1 MAGIADFLDSLI
13 GGFDLICYSLAI
25 GSLFWGLFVLRPWHS
40 PRQFPTDL
48 RHTHRPWQYQDGY
61 STLLLQ
67 KTIALIY
74 KGAFW
79 LSAAQLFK
87 IILKVWLMTAVLER
101 SPFPEFAETTQF
113 IGGIVRMTLTLFLAT
128 YCYRYLSKN
137 PFSKQHWIIATIVAL
152 PMIISGAWLVH
163 GAGRFENQYLL
174 MTLTV
179 IHQLAAAAWIGGVF
193 QLVNLWL
200 LRNRNQITAGLWP
213 LLLKRFSMFG
223 IASVTMILISGLPI
237 AWQYIDSWNGL
248 IGTGYGNL
256 LLVKI
261 TLLAIALG
269 FAWLNKSAVLE
280 FGFSG
285 NNHALNNRVPY
296 YIEAETFI
304 LITLLFTAA
313 SLASQPPAIDIPSLT
328 ASWQEVLGTFRPQ
341 IPMTNSPTHT
351 ALIAGEAGRVA
362 IVGQVPSLAAT
373 EWSNYNHNIA
383 GIFLTVMSFFAM
395 LSYVRKPGFEH
406 FKYWPLGFVG
416 LGIFL
421 FFRSDAESWPL
432 GPIGFWDSTFNN
444 GEVLQHRIATL
455 LVFVLG
461 IMELSARITKNPN
474 SKLPFVFPL
483 LAAFGGLMLLT
494 HSHVGF
500 QAKSAFLIQVGHTTM
515 GIFSLILACGRWLE
529 LKLDNPSKDITR
541 DGVYAASLSGTG
553 AAITRDGVYAAS
565 LSGTGAAIVKDG
577 GNIDDYREQAW
588 QPSLAVSKIAG
599 FISVAALFQIGII
612 LMFYREPLY

>member
-25 GSLFWGLFVLRPWHS
+25 GSLFWGLFVLRPWH
-40 PRQFPTDL
+40 
-48 RHTHRPWQYQDGY
+48 YQDGY
-61 STLLLQ
+61 SAVLLQ
-67 KTIALIY
+67 KTINLLY
-74 KGAFW
+74 KGGFW
-79 LSAAQLFK
+79 LAAAQLFK

-101 SPFPEFAETTQF
+101 WPFPEFAGTTQF
-113 IGGIVRMTLTLFLAT
+113 VGGIVRTVLTVILAG
-128 YCYRYLSKN
+128 YCYQYLSKN
-137 PFSKQHWIIATIVAL
+137 PFSKQHWITACIVAL

-163 GAGRFENQYLL
+163 GAGRFENKITL
-174 MTLTV
+174 MSLTV

-193 QLVNLWL
+193 QLVSLWI
-200 LRNRNQITAGLWP
+200 LRSRNQVVAGLWP
-213 LLLKRFSMFG
+213 LLLKRFTTFG
-223 IASVTMILISGLPI
+223 IVSVTMILVSGLPI
-237 AWQYIDSWNGL
+237 ALQYIDTWNGL

-261 TLLAIALG
+261 TLLTIALG
-269 FAWLNKSAVLE
+269 FAGLNKSAVLA

-296 YIEAETFI
+296 YVEAETFV
-304 LITLLFTAA
+304 LVTLLFTAA
-313 SLASQPPAIDIPSLT
+313 SLASQPPAIDIPNLT
-328 ASWQEVLGTFRPQ
+328 ASWQEVLNTFSPQ
-341 IPMTNSPTHT
+341 IPRTSSPTHT
-351 ALIAGEAGRVA
+351 DLIAGEAGRVA

-373 EWSNYNHNIA
+373 EWSNYNHNIS

-395 LSYVRKPGFEH
+395 LSYVQKSGFEK
-406 FKYWPLGFVG
+406 FKYWPIGFVG

-421 FFRSDAESWPL
+421 FFRSDAETWPL

-474 SKLPFVFPL
+474 TKLPFVFPL

-500 QAKSAFLIQVGHTTM
+500 QPKSAFLIQVGHTTM
-515 GIFSLILACGRWLE
+515 GIFSLILASGRWLE
-529 LKLDNPSKDITR
+529 LKLDRPGKD
-541 DGVYAASLSGTG
+541 
-553 AAITRDGVYAAS
+553 
-565 LSGTGAAIVKDG
+565 
-577 GNIDDYREQAW
+577 
-588 QPSLAVSKIAG
+588 IAG

>member
-13 GGFDLICYSLAI
+13 GGFDLICFSLAI
-25 GSLFWGLFVLRPWHS
+25 GSLFWGLFVLRPWNHN
-40 PRQFPTDL
+40 
-48 RHTHRPWQYQDGY
+48 DGY
-61 STLLLQ
+61 NAVLLQ
-67 KTIALIY
+67 KTITLLY
-74 KGAFW
+74 KGGFW
-79 LSAAQLFK
+79 LAAAQVFK
-87 IILKVWLMTAVLER
+87 IILKIWLMTAVLER
-101 SPFPEFAETTQF
+101 WPFPEFADTTQF
-113 IGGIVRMTLTLFLAT
+113 IGGIVRAVLTVFLAG
-128 YCYRYLSKN
+128 YCYQYLSKN
-137 PFSKQHWIIATIVAL
+137 PFSKQHWITASIVAL

-163 GAGRFENQYLL
+163 AAGRFENQFIL
-174 MTLTV
+174 MSLTV
-179 IHQLAAAAWIGGVF
+179 IHQLAAAAWIGGIF
-193 QLVNLWL
+193 HLVNLWFL
-200 LRNRNQITAGLWP
+200 HHRKQVPAELWP
-213 LLLKRFSMFG
+213 LLLKRFTIFG
-223 IASVTMILISGLPI
+223 IASVAMILISGLPI
-237 AWQYIDSWNGL
+237 ALQYIDSWNGL

-256 LLVKI
+256 LMVKI
-261 TLLAIALG
+261 ILMSIALG

-280 FGFSG
+280 YGITG
-285 NNHALNNRVPY
+285 NNYPLNNRVPY
-296 YIEAETFI
+296 YIEAETFV
-304 LITLLFTAA
+304 LVTLLFTAA

-328 ASWQEVLGTFRPQ
+328 ASWQEVLNTFNPQ
-341 IPMTNSPTHT
+341 IPQTSSPTHT
-351 ALIAGEAGRVA
+351 DLIAGEAGRVA

-395 LSYVRKPGFEH
+395 LSYVKYPGFDK
-406 FKYWPLGFVG
+406 FKYWPLGFVL

-421 FFRSDAESWPL
+421 FFRSDAETWPL
-432 GPIGFWDSTFNN
+432 GPIGFWESTFNN

-461 IMELSARITKNPN
+461 IFELTARITKNPN

-529 LKLDNPSKDITR
+529 LKLDRPGKD
-541 DGVYAASLSGTG
+541 
-553 AAITRDGVYAAS
+553 
-565 LSGTGAAIVKDG
+565 
-577 GNIDDYREQAW
+577 
-588 QPSLAVSKIAG
+588 IAG

>member
-13 GGFDLICYSLAI
+13 GGFDLICYCLAI
-25 GSLFWGLFVLRPWHS
+25 GSLFWGLFVLRPWHA
-40 PRQFPTDL
+40 
-48 RHTHRPWQYQDGY
+48 QDGY
-61 STLLLQ
+61 SAVLLQ
-67 KTIALIY
+67 KTVALLY
-74 KGAFW
+74 KGGFW
-79 LSAAQLFK
+79 LAAAQLFK
-87 IILKVWLMTAVLER
+87 IILKIWLMTAVLER
-101 SPFPEFAETTQF
+101 WPFPEFAATTQF
-113 IGGIVRMTLTLFLAT
+113 IGGIVRTVLTLFLAA
-128 YCYRYLSKN
+128 YCYRYLRKN
-137 PFSKQHWIIATIVAL
+137 PFSKQHWLSAGLVAL

-163 GAGRFENQYLL
+163 GAGRFENQFIL
-174 MTLTV
+174 MSLTV

-200 LRNRNQITAGLWP
+200 LRSGKQVSVELWP
-213 LLLKRFSMFG
+213 LLLKRFSVFG
-223 IASVTMILISGLPI
+223 IASVAMILISGLPI
-237 AWQYIDSWNGL
+237 ALQYIDTWNGL

-256 LLVKI
+256 LMVKI
-261 TLLAIALG
+261 TLMAIALG
-269 FAWLNKSAVLE
+269 FAWLNKSAVLAY
-280 FGFSG
+280 GFSG
-285 NNHALNNRVPY
+285 NSHALNNRVPY
-296 YIEAETFI
+296 YVEAETFV
-304 LITLLFTAA
+304 LVTLLFTAA

-328 ASWQEVLGTFRPQ
+328 ANWQEVLNTFSPQ
-341 IPMTNSPTHT
+341 IPRTSSPTHT
-351 ALIAGEAGRVA
+351 DLIAGEAGRVA

-373 EWSNYNHNIA
+373 EWSNYNHNIS

-395 LSYVRKPGFEH
+395 LSYVRKPGFEP

-421 FFRSDAESWPL
+421 FFRSDAETWPL
-432 GPIGFWDSTFNN
+432 GPIGFWESTFNN

-461 IMELSARITKNPN
+461 VMELSARISKKPN
-474 SKLPFVFPL
+474 TKLPFVFPL

-529 LKLDNPSKDITR
+529 LKLDRPGKD
-541 DGVYAASLSGTG
+541 
-553 AAITRDGVYAAS
+553 
-565 LSGTGAAIVKDG
+565 
-577 GNIDDYREQAW
+577 
-588 QPSLAVSKIAG
+588 IAG

>member
-13 GGFDLICYSLAI
+13 GGFDLICYCLAI
-25 GSLFWGLFVLRPWHS
+25 GSLFWGLFVLRPWHA
-40 PRQFPTDL
+40 
-48 RHTHRPWQYQDGY
+48 QDGY
-61 STLLLQ
+61 SAVLLQ
-67 KTIALIY
+67 KTVALLY
-74 KGAFW
+74 KGGFW
-79 LSAAQLFK
+79 LAAAQLFK
-87 IILKVWLMTAVLER
+87 IILKIWLMTAVLER
-101 SPFPEFAETTQF
+101 WPFPEFAATTQF
-113 IGGIVRMTLTLFLAT
+113 IGGIVRTVLTLFLAA
-128 YCYRYLSKN
+128 YCYRYLRKN
-137 PFSKQHWIIATIVAL
+137 PFSKQHWISAGLVAL

-163 GAGRFENQYLL
+163 GAGRFENQFIL
-174 MTLTV
+174 MSLTV

-200 LRNRNQITAGLWP
+200 LRSGKQVSVELWP
-213 LLLKRFSMFG
+213 LLLKRFSVFG
-223 IASVTMILISGLPI
+223 IASVAMILISGLPI
-237 AWQYIDSWNGL
+237 ALQYIDTWNGL

-256 LLVKI
+256 LMVKI
-261 TLLAIALG
+261 TLMAIALG
-269 FAWLNKSAVLE
+269 FAWLNKSAVSAY
-280 FGFSG
+280 GFSG
-285 NNHALNNRVPY
+285 NSHALNNRVPY
-296 YIEAETFI
+296 YVEAETFV
-304 LITLLFTAA
+304 LVTLLFTAA

-328 ASWQEVLGTFRPQ
+328 ANWQEVLNTFSPQ
-341 IPMTNSPTHT
+341 IPRTSSPTHT
-351 ALIAGEAGRVA
+351 DLIAGEAGRVA

-373 EWSNYNHNIA
+373 EWSNYNHNIS

-395 LSYVRKPGFEH
+395 LSYVRKPGFEP

-421 FFRSDAESWPL
+421 FFRSDAETWPL
-432 GPIGFWDSTFNN
+432 GPIGFWESTFNN

-461 IMELSARITKNPN
+461 VIELSARISKKPN
-474 SKLPFVFPL
+474 TKLPFVFPL

-529 LKLDNPSKDITR
+529 LKLDRPGKD
-541 DGVYAASLSGTG
+541 
-553 AAITRDGVYAAS
+553 
-565 LSGTGAAIVKDG
+565 
-577 GNIDDYREQAW
+577 
-588 QPSLAVSKIAG
+588 IAG